1 VAGTIPQALFL
12 MNSPIITQ
20 AIRSKGDT
28 MLARLLG
35 SYEDDRLVFDELYL
49 KVHSRRPSSSE
60 WGIFSKYRR
69 SVPDR
74 GEAFEDLLWSLV
86 NSTEFISE
94 R

>member
-1 VAGTIPQALFL
+1 MAGTIPQALFL

-20 AIRSKGDT
+20 AIRSRGDT
-28 MLARLLG
+28 MLGRLLA
-35 SYEDDRLVFDELYL
+35 SSSDDRLVFEELYL
-49 KVHSRRPSSSE
+49 KVHSRRSTAKE
-60 WGIFSKYRR
+60 WEIFSKYRR

>member
-1 VAGTIPQALFL
+1 
-12 MNSPIITQ
+12 
-20 AIRSKGDT
+20 

-35 SYEDDRLVFDELYL
+35 AYQADRLVFDELYL
-49 KVHSRRPSSSE
+49 KVHSRRSTARE
-60 WGIFSKYRR
+60 WEIFSKYRK
-69 SVPDR
+69 SVPGR